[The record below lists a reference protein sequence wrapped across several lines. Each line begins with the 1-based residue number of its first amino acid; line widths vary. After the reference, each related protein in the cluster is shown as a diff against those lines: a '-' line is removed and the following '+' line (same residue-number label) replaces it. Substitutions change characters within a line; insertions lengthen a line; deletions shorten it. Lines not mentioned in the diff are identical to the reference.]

1 MDQVLV
7 QVQEHRVV
15 EQVHLAMVRVQAQEQ
30 ALVLRVAVQVH
41 RVTEP
46 VQALVPEL
54 AQELLV
60 VDGIRVHQELPVR
73 ELPVV
78 EQAQDPVQ
86 ELHIRAVAA
95 PVQVLHRAAA
105 PAQVLRAVAQV
116 VQAPVAVQVVK
127 L

>member
-7 QVQEHRVV
+7 LVPVQEHRVV
-15 EQVHLAMVRVQAQEQ
+15 EQVQRLTVLVPAQE
-30 ALVLRVAVQVH
+30 
-41 RVTEP
+41 
-46 VQALVPEL
+46 QALVPEL

-95 PVQVLHRAAA
+95 QVQVLHRAAA

-116 VQAPVAVQVVK
+116 APVQVVK